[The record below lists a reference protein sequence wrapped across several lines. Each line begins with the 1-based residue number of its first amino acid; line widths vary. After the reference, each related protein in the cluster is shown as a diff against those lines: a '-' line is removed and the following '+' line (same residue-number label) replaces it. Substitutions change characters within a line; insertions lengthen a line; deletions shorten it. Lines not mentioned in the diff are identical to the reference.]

1 MLVSR
6 VMFFSTIFH
15 GILVLSSIKPVRD
28 RLPQSGRGKKIW
40 THLWATS
47 AKKETI
53 LAWDGS
59 QAKMELLSTMGP
71 PISLKQIGYGKHAVQ
86 RLVWVADHCTDFTKS
101 RKSFMGKKRSLL
113 PTFHTWFCDLHTRAP
128 NRKPIPLTHTHTQ
141 THVMKTFVV
150 KQVNMLNFYSMKE
163 KQTANP

>member
-1 MLVSR
+1 MFVSI
-6 VMFFSTIFH
+6 VMIFYHHFSWHLGTFFNQTRS
-15 GILVLSSIKPVRD
+15 GSS
-28 RLPQSGRGKKIW
+28 SAGKKMW
-40 THLWATS
+40 THLWAKS

-71 PISLKQIGYGKHAVQ
+71 PISLNQIGYGKHAVQ

-128 NRKPIPLTHTHTQ
+128 NRKPIPLTHTQ
-141 THVMKTFVV
+141 THMMKTFVV
-150 KQVNMLNFYSMKE
+150 AQVNMLNFYSMKE
-163 KQTANP
+163 KQLANP